1 MSEYCIK
8 TTLMQR
14 DGMTE
19 AAALERI
26 NEVVEDYV
34 GNLEDGMQAYDDLEE
49 LLREEFQLEP
59 DYMLDLLD
67 YLN

>member
-34 GNLEDGMQAYDDLEE
+34 VSLEDGMQEYDDLEE
-49 LLREEFQLEP
+49 LLRGEFGLEP
-59 DYMLDLLD
+59 DYMMDLLD
-67 YLN
+67 YMN

>member
-1 MSEYCIK
+1 MSTYSIK
-8 TTLMQR
+8 ETLMQR
-14 DGMTE
+14 DGLSE